1 MGSKRTCENSGYNI
15 KEQFPEVGKLS
26 KRNSGAGVRIKDY
39 KLTRYACYLIVQN
52 SDPRKKV
59 IALAQ
64 IYGGYKIIDNKVTNE
79 IKKLTST
86 LDKEN

>member
-39 KLTRYACYLIVQN
+39 KLSGVKN
-52 SDPRKKV
+52 
-59 IALAQ
+59 
-64 IYGGYKIIDNKVTNE
+64 
-79 IKKLTST
+79 
-86 LDKEN
+86 LDKRVIKDFITEKWWI